1 MDQHQAQPNFPPIV
15 ALGLGV
21 LAASSAALF
30 IRYAQADV
38 PSLVIAAFRLLL
50 AAVILAPVALLR
62 HHRELRERSRWE
74 FFLALLSGA
83 FLAFHFAAWITSLE
97 YTTVASSVVLVST
110 VPLWVA
116 LFSPIFLKE
125 SITRLALLGMLIAL
139 LGGAV
144 ITLSDTCTL
153 RAGSLDCSSIS
164 GLVQGSALFGDLLAL
179 TGAIM
184 AAAYVMLGRRLRSA
198 MSLVGYVFLVYAM
211 AGVVLLAVNLIAGN
225 SFRGYP
231 SQAYIWMILL
241 ALIPQLIG
249 HTSFNWALRYISA
262 GFVSIALLGEPI
274 GSTILAYFFLDEMP
288 SPIEIIGAIL
298 ILVGIYLASRSEV
311 NEVAKAN

>member
-1 MDQHQAQPNFPPIV
+1 MDQSPAQPHFPPIV
-15 ALGLGV
+15 ALALGI

-30 IRYAQADV
+30 IRYAQADA

-50 AAVILAPVALLR
+50 AALILAPVALLR
-62 HHRELRERSRWE
+62 HRHELRQRTRWE
-74 FFLALLSGA
+74 FFLALLSGT

-125 SITRLALLGMLIAL
+125 SLSRPAIIGMLLALV
-139 LGGAV
+139 GGAI
-144 ITLSDTCTL
+144 ITFSDACFW
-153 RAGSLDCSSIS
+153 RAGSIRCPSIS
-164 GLVQGSALFGDLLAL
+164 GIVQGSALFGDLLAL

-184 AAAYVMLGRRLRSA
+184 AAAYVMLGRRLRSG
-198 MSLVGYVFLVYAM
+198 MSLVGYVFLVYSM
-211 AGVVLLAVNLIAGN
+211 AGVVLLVVNLVVGN

-231 SQAYIWMILL
+231 AQAYVWMILL

-249 HTSFNWALRYISA
+249 HTSFNWALRYLSA

-274 GSTILAYFFLDEMP
+274 GSTILAYFFLEEMP
-288 SPIEIIGAIL
+288 SPIAIIGAIL
-298 ILVGIYLASRSEV
+298 ILFGIYLASRGEV
-311 NEVAKAN
+311 TKTSQG